1 MIYRYSIIVFC
12 LLCLFSCDKR
22 ANTRDGIPQAH
33 DSISDRENDTDS
45 DSIPLEQTLIPP
57 KQIDDLHNFQVVY
70 CLDID
75 SAGMRCGNH
84 LFYFDDRI
92 YEPRFMIAYRKS
104 VIDTLAEMHDLGFL
118 DHPKWEYEKD
128 RALYNWLK
136 EDWNFDDSKKI
147 QLYNDKL
154 IDNGRTLK
162 IEAINYNE
170 YYCYD
175 NNVLMIYKFTS
186 NIVDPIF
193 PGMGKFLHLPYIF
206 QDTKQFMNDNTKQP
220 E

>member
-22 ANTRDGIPQAH
+22 ANIRDGIPQAH
-33 DSISDRENDTDS
+33 DSISNRKKDTFS

-70 CLDID
+70 CLDVY
-75 SAGMRCGNH
+75 G
-84 LFYFDDRI
+84 DRKFVWCHI
-92 YEPRFMIAYRKS
+92 HNFCFKGKLYEPRFMIAYRKS
-104 VIDTLAEMHDLGFL
+104 VTDTLADMHGLGFL
-118 DHPKWEYEKD
+118 ERPKWEYEKD

-175 NNVLMIYKFTS
+175 NNMLVIYKF
-186 NIVDPIF
+186 VDHLVFPILEKE
-193 PGMGKFLHLPYIF
+193 GDILHMPYIF
-206 QDTKQFMNDNTKQP
+206 EDTKHFMNDNTK
-220 E
+220 